1 MKTFVKLNDVR
12 AQFANINGTPCAV
25 VKRMYSVIN
34 EMTAEETAAHADLIA
49 VLPKDRQKCIDRI
62 PEICIFGG
70 VGVTKTRS
78 NGTQYT
84 PKFTTDLVLRYF
96 TKYTNTTLNA
106 YAKIKSEQDRAAEKE
121 AREAKKA
128 EERAAIE
135 QRKAERAAAAEEK
148 RKAKEEEKARKA
160 AEKAEKEKQ
169 RAERNAVNAARIE
182 EEKKQIK
189 REKVEK
195 THSTKANKK

>member
-25 VKRMYSVIN
+25 VKRMYAVIN
-34 EMTAEETAAHADLIA
+34 DMSAEEEAESSKLIA
-49 VLPKDRQKCIDRI
+49 VLPAERQECINRI
-62 PEICIFGG
+62 PEICAFGG

-84 PKFTTDLVLRYF
+84 PKFTTDLVLRFF
-96 TKYTNTTLNA
+96 TKYTNALLNE
-106 YAKIKSEQDRAAEKE
+106 YSKAKAEAKKAADKE

-135 QRKAERAAAAEEK
+135 QRKAERAAKAEEK
-148 RKAKEEEKARKA
+148 RKAKEEEKARKE

-169 RAERNAVNAARIE
+169 RADRNAVNAARIE
-182 EEKKQIK
+182 EEKKQVK

-195 THSTKANKK
+195 TRNAKKSA